1 MNTKNNRRAKST
13 RDGMKQALLQ
23 LLNRMDILDIT
34 VSGLCDAAQVNRST
48 FYSHYDSVA
57 DILEELEREIAENLF
72 ERFAGDGYDEN
83 DLFSMGNLAIVLE
96 HIRENQNFYRAY
108 LAQSTAQKQLNGAF
122 EELFRQLVRPMMHRL
137 SVDDTASEYY
147 FAFFQAGFLA
157 VLNRWLQNRCREE
170 PEEILSY
177 LRNML
182 SHPEFVL

>member
-13 RDGMKQALLQ
+13 RDGMKQALLR
-23 LLNRMDILDIT
+23 LLDRMDILDIT
-34 VSGLCDAAQVNRST
+34 VSGLCGAAQVNRST

-72 ERFAGDGYDEN
+72 DRFTGDNYDKN
-83 DLFSMGNLAIVLE
+83 DLFSMENLAIVLE

-122 EELFRQLVRPMMHRL
+122 ERLFGQIVRPTMRRL
-137 SVDDTASEYY
+137 SVGDTASEYY
-147 FAFFQAGFLA
+147 FAFFRAGFLA
-157 VLNRWLQNRCREE
+157 VLNHWLQNRCREE
-170 PEEILSY
+170 PEEILTC